1 MAANQLTERFI
12 DLFNILK
19 KIKGLPANK
28 ILASELGYK
37 TGNSITE
44 ISKGRQNI
52 TLKAVQAFCDIYGK
66 KYGFSIDYF
75 IRSEGSQSEI
85 KTLIEEER
93 ITREFYMDQF
103 AELKM
108 ELAELKGQSFS
119 REDYRKK
126 LSAKLKAKLQGD

>member
-1 MAANQLTERFI
+1 MAANQLTQRFI
-12 DLFNILK
+12 ELFKILK
-19 KIKGLPANK
+19 KIKGLPTNK
-28 ILASELGYK
+28 ILASEMEYK

-75 IRSEGSQSEI
+75 IKSEESQYEI

-103 AELKM
+103 AELKK
-108 ELAELKGQSFS
+108 ELAELKGLSLSQ
-119 REDYRKK
+119 EEYRKK
-126 LSAKLKAKLQGD
+126 LSAKLKTKLRGH